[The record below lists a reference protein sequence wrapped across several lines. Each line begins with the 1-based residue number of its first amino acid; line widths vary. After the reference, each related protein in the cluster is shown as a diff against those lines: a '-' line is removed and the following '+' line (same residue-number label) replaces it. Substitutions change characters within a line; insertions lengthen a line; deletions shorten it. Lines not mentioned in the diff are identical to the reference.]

1 MKSGS
6 PLARSRSGSTRTM
19 KQGLLIS
26 FFLLLLVLPVGASE
40 LKTLLDRMQQTAAS
54 TQTLSST
61 FVQEK
66 HLAIFSEKLISQGR
80 FAYARPDR
88 LRWELLTP
96 FESGFVLNGRNGQR
110 WNGLSREMGDFSVD
124 RDPAMGMI
132 AQQLLAWARVDLDW
146 LSQRY
151 RMELLSNRPVQLRLI
166 PLDQGEAGFIRHLE
180 MTFADDL
187 RSIVTVLLQ
196 EAGGDKTLL
205 RFSQV
210 ELNAQLPEEMFRAP
224 EF

>member
-1 MKSGS
+1 MQR
-6 PLARSRSGSTRTM
+6 LFLSTV
-19 KQGLLIS
+19 
-26 FFLLLLVLPVGASE
+26 LLLLLALPAGASE
-40 LKTLLDRMQQTAAS
+40 LQKLLDQMQQAAS
-54 TQTLSST
+54 LTETLSSS

-80 FAYARPDR
+80 FVYARPDR

-96 FESGFVLNGRNGQR
+96 FASGFVLNGRNGER
-110 WNGLSREMGDFSVD
+110 WNGLSREKGSFSVD
-124 RDPAMGMI
+124 RDPVMGMI

-151 RMELLSNRPVQLRLI
+151 RMELLSTWPAQLRLT
-166 PLDQGEAGFIRHLE
+166 PLEQGEAGFIRHLE
-180 MTFADDL
+180 ITFADDL
-187 RSIVTVLLQ
+187 RSIVTVLLL
-196 EAGGDKTLL
+196 EAGGDETLL

-210 ELNAQLPEEMFRAP
+210 ELNARLPEEMFRAP